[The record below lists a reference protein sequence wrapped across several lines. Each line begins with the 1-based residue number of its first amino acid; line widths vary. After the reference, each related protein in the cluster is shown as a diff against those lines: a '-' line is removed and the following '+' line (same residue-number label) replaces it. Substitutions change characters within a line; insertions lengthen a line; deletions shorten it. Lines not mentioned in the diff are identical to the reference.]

1 MLILAKQKGIIPSVK
16 EKIERLIEIGFR
28 LDKRLIKQVLNK
40 LGEE

>member
-1 MLILAKQKGIIPSVK
+1 VLILAKQKGIIPSVK
-16 EKIERLIEIGFR
+16 ENIERLIEIGFR